1 MIKAQQRWI
10 DERSLRQFS
19 RNSLL
24 YERRMRKYQMMKRLI
39 KSLLDLKKSL
49 STTRNWIKTDTKKT
63 RNIIRL
69 LARTLITD
77 WYSLRR
83 FLSLLE
89 ILRILFNKRLCWL
102 NEYDLIWSTLRWTV
116 MILGFMEHE
125 RNRIREI
132 SKRMMTKLNNYCK

>member
-63 RNIIRL
+63 RNIIIL
-69 LARTLITD
+69 LARILIID

-89 ILRILFNKRLCWL
+89 ILRILFNKRLYWL

-125 RNRIREI
+125 RNRKREI
-132 SKRMMTKLNNYCK
+132 STRMMTKLNNYCK

>member
-49 STTRNWIKTDTKKT
+49 SITRNWIKTDTKKT

-69 LARTLITD
+69 LARILTID
-77 WYSLRR
+77 WFSLRR

-89 ILRILFNKRLCWL
+89 ILRILFNKRLYWL
-102 NEYDLIWSTLRWTV
+102 NEYDLIWSTLRLTV

-132 SKRMMTKLNNYCK
+132 SKRVMTKLNNYWK

>member
-63 RNIIRL
+63 RNIIIL
-69 LARTLITD
+69 LARILIID
-77 WYSLRR
+77 
-83 FLSLLE
+83 
-89 ILRILFNKRLCWL
+89 
-102 NEYDLIWSTLRWTV
+102 
-116 MILGFMEHE
+116 
-125 RNRIREI
+125 
-132 SKRMMTKLNNYCK
+132 